1 MNSKR
6 IREQGLFNQTYTSKF
21 APNTE
26 FETISD
32 IACTNSANINL
43 TNLTYKDKQYSN
55 PIMNITNNKFNMLNA
70 ICMTKPTEY
79 INQLN
84 EQLENNII
92 VNNNIVNDKTN
103 ANNMNNN
110 N

>member
-1 MNSKR
+1 
-6 IREQGLFNQTYTSKF
+6 
-21 APNTE
+21 
-26 FETISD
+26 
-32 IACTNSANINL
+32 
-43 TNLTYKDKQYSN
+43 
-55 PIMNITNNKFNMLNA
+55 MLNA

-92 VNNNIVNDKTN
+92 VNNIVNDKTN